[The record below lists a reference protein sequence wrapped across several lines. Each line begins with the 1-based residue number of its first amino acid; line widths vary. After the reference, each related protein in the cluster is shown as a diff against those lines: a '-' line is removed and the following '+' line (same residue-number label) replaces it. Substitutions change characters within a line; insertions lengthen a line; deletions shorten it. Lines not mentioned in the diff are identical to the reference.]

1 MEAALR
7 ALAALPARR
16 RTAVLGIMAELGDV
30 GPSEHARMGAL
41 AGALGIRVIAVAA
54 PEYGGEAVD
63 DAGEA
68 RERLGPLTDGDAV
81 LVKGSRAAGLESLA
95 GTLAAS

>member
-7 ALAALPARR
+7 GQAGLPARR

-41 AGALGIRVIAVAA
+41 AAGLGIRVIAVDA
-54 PEYGGEAVD
+54 PEYGGELV
-63 DAGEA
+63 AGA
-68 RERLGPLTDGDAV
+68 GDVVGHLGRIGEGDAV
-81 LVKGSRAAGLESLA
+81 LVKGSRAAGLESVA
-95 GTLAAS
+95 DTLASS